1 MGLRDNIR
9 SCKPFSPTQFD
20 LKQALRD
27 ELGLPTLV
35 FEADMTDMR
44 LYNEGVIKERVAA
57 SMDMLG

>member
-9 SCKPFSPTQFD
+9 SCKPFSLTQLD

-44 LYNEGVIKERVAA
+44 LYNEGVIKEQVAA
-57 SMDMLG
+57 FMDMLG